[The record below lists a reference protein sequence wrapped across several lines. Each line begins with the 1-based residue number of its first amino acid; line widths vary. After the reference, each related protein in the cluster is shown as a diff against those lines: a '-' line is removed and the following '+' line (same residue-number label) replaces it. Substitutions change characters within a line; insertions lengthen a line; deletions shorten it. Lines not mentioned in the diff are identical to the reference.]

1 MRTMRMPQLRGAS
14 GHIPGQVPGHIPCQ
28 VPGWLRPLCLFAWG
42 LVGLLAGAPVAGAEE
57 VKVHLESAVTDK
69 LPELKTYV
77 SLINGDNKPLRVKS
91 GFKLF
96 RDNVEIKDLVIT
108 ASTIAEAKEPIDAIV
123 VVQTSVAMEGALKEV
138 KRGIEKLAKS
148 LARHPDSRL
157 GLVSYA
163 GEAKKLEDLGRPNEV
178 ARELDRL
185 VLDNDATEVRMV
197 DGARLAIDL
206 LREQHGRRKLIV
218 LFSDGI
224 DAMQSKDAYDSI
236 GKRAR
241 EAGIVV
247 DTIGYGPFEPGRL
260 RTLIDISKL
269 GGGTPRGIKNP
280 RELVERFNELSEEM
294 WGTYIVRYQLTES
307 GDGQPH
313 VYQVA
318 LRQGKED
325 ILSEPLSLTL
335 PPFTPAEPL
344 GWPWWYYVLIGAGGL
359 LGLIILLAI
368 IGSLMGGKN

>member
-1 MRTMRMPQLRGAS
+1 MMQSGPCLGRRSGRTTGWRGMLGIVFWAAVVALFS
-14 GHIPGQVPGHIPCQ
+14 AG
-28 VPGWLRPLCLFAWG
+28 RPA
-42 LVGLLAGAPVAGAEE
+42 AAEE
-57 VKVHLESAVTDK
+57 VKVHLESASIDK

-77 SLINGDNKPLRVKS
+77 SLINSENKPLRVKS

-96 RDNVEIKDLVIT
+96 RDNTELKDLVIT
-108 ASTIAEAKEPIDAIV
+108 ATPLAEAKEPVDVIV
-123 VVQTSVAMEGALKEV
+123 VVQTSGAMEAALKEV
-138 KRGIEKLAKS
+138 KRGIEKFAKS

-185 VLDNDATEVRMV
+185 VIDNDATEVRMV

-206 LREQHGRRKLIV
+206 LREQQGHRKLII

-224 DAMQSKDAYDSI
+224 DAMQSKDAYESI
-236 GKRAR
+236 GKRSR

-269 GGGTPRGIKNP
+269 GAGTPRGIRNP
-280 RELVERFNELSEEM
+280 RELLDRFAEISEEL
-294 WGTYIVRYQLTES
+294 WGTYIVRYNLTES

-313 VYQVA
+313 TYQVA

-325 ILSEPLSLTL
+325 ILSEPLTLTL
-335 PPFTPAEPL
+335 QPFTPADPL
-344 GWPWWYYVLIGAGGL
+344 GWPWWYYVLAVAGGL
-359 LGLIILLAI
+359 LGLIIVLAI
-368 IGSLMGGKN
+368 IGSLMGQKR

>member
-1 MRTMRMPQLRGAS
+1 MKSRRRAGRTAGWRGMFVLA
-14 GHIPGQVPGHIPCQ
+14 
-28 VPGWLRPLCLFAWG
+28 AAAAA
-42 LVGLLAGAPVAGAEE
+42 LLATGRPAAAEE
-57 VKVHLESAVTDK
+57 VKVHLESAITDK

-77 SLINGDNKPLRVKS
+77 SLINGENRPLRVKS

-96 RDNVEIKDLVIT
+96 RDNTELKDLVIT
-108 ASTIAEAKEPIDAIV
+108 VTPLGEAKEPVDAIV
-123 VVQTSVAMEGALKEV
+123 VVQTSGAMEAALKEV
-138 KRGIEKLAKS
+138 KRGIEKFAKS

-185 VLDNDATEVRMV
+185 VIDNDATEVRMV

-206 LREQHGRRKLIV
+206 LREQQGHRKLIV

-224 DAMQSKDAYDSI
+224 DAMQSKDAYESI
-236 GKRAR
+236 GKRSR

-269 GGGTPRGIKNP
+269 GAGTPRGIKNP
-280 RELVERFNELSEEM
+280 RELIDRFAEISDEL
-294 WGTYIVRYQLTES
+294 WGTYIVRYNLTES

-313 VYQVA
+313 MYQVG

-325 ILSEPLSLTL
+325 ILSEPLTLTL
-335 PPFTPAEPL
+335 QPFTPADPL
-344 GWPWWYYVLIGAGGL
+344 GWPWWYYVLAVAGGIF
-359 LGLIILLAI
+359 GLIIVLAI
-368 IGSLMGGKN
+368 IGSLMGQKR

>member
-1 MRTMRMPQLRGAS
+1 MEMRTLRRPRRAARRVSRAS
-14 GHIPGQVPGHIPCQ
+14 ER
-28 VPGWLRPLCLFAWG
+28 LRLAVLG
-42 LVGLLAGAPVAGAEE
+42 LVLLGLAAGPRRAAADEL
-57 VKVHLESAVTDK
+57 KVHLESAVTDK

-77 SLINGDNKPLRVKS
+77 SLITSDNKPLRVKS

-96 RDNVEIKDLVIT
+96 RDTTEIKDLVISAT
-108 ASTIAEAKEPIDAIV
+108 PLAEAKEPVDAII
-123 VVQTSVAMEGALKEV
+123 VVQVSSAMEPVLREL
-138 KRGIEKLAKS
+138 KRGIEKFAKS
-148 LARHPDSRL
+148 LARHPESRL

-185 VLDNDATEVRMV
+185 TIDGEATEVRMV

-206 LREQHGRRKLIV
+206 LREQHGHRKLIV

-280 RELVERFNELSEEM
+280 RELPDRFAEIAEEL
-294 WGTYIVRYQLTES
+294 WGVYLVTFNLTES
-307 GDGQPH
+307 GDGQSH

-325 ILSEPLSLTL
+325 VMSEPLPLTL

-344 GWPWWYYVLIGAGGL
+344 GWPWWYFVLAGAGGL
-359 LGLIILLAI
+359 LGLIIILAI
-368 IGSLMGGKN
+368 IGSLMGGKQ